1 MDVAVGPVR
10 TPSSSIRATAAPIS
24 AAPISAAPISAAP
37 ARRTPPR
44 PRGHEPPDDWSQ
56 TLTDTSTTTDD
67 AADSRARALIAARA
81 ADDKQ
86 GSDIV
91 GLDVGEI
98 LTIVDWFVITSAG
111 NPRQVRT
118 IAEEVEA
125 QVKAHTGE
133 GPLRVEGM
141 DDARWVL
148 LDFGDVVVHVFDVEA
163 RSYYD
168 LERLWGDVPRV
179 DWRPED
185 DDARSEAAGT

>member
-1 MDVAVGPVR
+1 VAVGSVP
-10 TPSSSIRATAAPIS
+10 TPSSSPRAT
-24 AAPISAAPISAAP
+24 AAPISAAP

-44 PRGHEPPDDWSQ
+44 PRGREPPDDWSQ
-56 TLTDTSTTTDD
+56 TLSDISTTTDS

-148 LDFGDVVVHVFDVEA
+148 LDFGDVVVHVFLEEVRA
-163 RSYYD
+163 FYQ
-168 LERLWGDVPRV
+168 LERLWGDVARLP
-179 DWRPED
+179 WSPEVP
-185 DDARSEAAGT
+185 AGSRSAASD